1 MNLQDFVSETLVQLV
16 EGIRDAQSRLSP
28 LGAKVNPAG
37 FRVLPERGQNRF
49 WNNDTGES
57 IDVVDFDVALTTGK
71 GTEGREDLQVAQPGK
86 TTESHSRVSFNV
98 PVYLPVQRN

>member
-37 FRVLPERGQNRF
+37 FRVLPER
-49 WNNDTGES
+49 
-57 IDVVDFDVALTTGK
+57 
-71 GTEGREDLQVAQPGK
+71 
-86 TTESHSRVSFNV
+86 FNV